1 LTVSSSSR
9 TSPRARCGRY
19 SVNFERDDGERG
31 IVAHFVVEEMHLL
44 VGGGGLGHE
53 SESDTSGGL
62 GSGVEDIEGLEGH
75 GLESGLAVVTFGTV
89 VLDGG
94 GEGGGLVD
102 VSVEPDGH
110 GRRVE
115 ESEGTILGSERV
127 ERDVVGDEFVSSGL
141 ELGDLGLVAVPGSRK
156 EVGSSSSEDCRV
168 RRQLKRC
175 GRSRWVYSRT
185 SGPSHLVQV

>member
-1 LTVSSSSR
+1 M
-9 TSPRARCGRY
+9 
-19 SVNFERDDGERG
+19 
-31 IVAHFVVEEMHLL
+31 AHFVVEEMHLL

-141 ELGDLGLVAVPGSRK
+141 ELGDLGLVAVPGSSE
-156 EVGSSSSEDCRV
+156 EVGSSSAKDCDEFMRSGNGNQGMESTHERRGRPTWSRCSWRTLPRGTGRRWCRTDHAGKCGCR
-168 RRQLKRC
+168 RRQE
-175 GRSRWVYSRT
+175 W
-185 SGPSHLVQV
+185 H